1 MNGKR
6 IKATAAF
13 FFTALAS
20 FMMLTGSV
28 LPHHHHGKAVCMDI
42 SHCLDH
48 GAAVPGSDYH
58 EQDGCTHTDTEVHC
72 ILSVTYYLQQQGD
85 EQIEFAAAH
94 QAGNDIQPSF
104 AYFILPYTYAAPMPS
119 HTGNGYFFA
128 AIYVRSHQD
137 FIAQVS
143 GLRAP
148 PFFIA

>member
-20 FMMLTGSV
+20 FMMLAGSA
-28 LPHHHHGKAVCMDI
+28 LPHHHHEGSVCVDI
-42 SHCLDH
+42 SHCQDH
-48 GAAVPGSDYH
+48 GAALPGYDIH
-58 EQDGCTHTDTEVHC
+58 EHAGNTHTDTEAHC
-72 ILSVTYYLQQQGD
+72 VLNVTYYHQQQD
-85 EQIEFAAAH
+85 EQQIEFSAAG
-94 QAGNDIQPSF
+94 QPGGDIQSGF
-104 AYFILPYTYAAPMPS
+104 TYFILPYAYAAPMPS
-119 HTGNGYFFA
+119 HTGNGHFFA

-137 FIAQVS
+137 FIARAS

>member
-20 FMMLTGSV
+20 VMMLTGSV
-28 LPHHHHGKAVCMDI
+28 LPHHHHGKSVCMDI
-42 SHCLDH
+42 THCLDH
-48 GAAVPGSDYH
+48 GAIMPGNDYH
-58 EQDGCTHTDTEVHC
+58 EQNGDNHTDTEVHC
-72 ILSVTYYLQQQGD
+72 ILNVTYYLQQQD
-85 EQIEFAAAH
+85 KQQIEFAVAD
-94 QAGNDIQPSF
+94 QAGNDIQSGF
-104 AYFILPYTYAAPMPS
+104 AYFILPYAYAAPMPS
-119 HTGNGYFFA
+119 HVGNGPRFA

-137 FIAQVS
+137 FIAQAS